1 MDRARLHPPRR
12 AALAAL
18 TSAALARACPPGP
31 AAAADAAPPSW
42 PARPIRV
49 LVPYIPGRA
58 GDVVIRHLAAPV
70 GAALG
75 QQLVIENRGGAG
87 GNIGNEAAARATPDG
102 YTLVLGTSAMVVLPQ
117 LHRRPVGYDPLRDF
131 VPVALVTTMPH
142 LLVVPMEGGPGSVP
156 ALVESLRAHPGQH
169 YASGGNGSG
178 AHLAAELFK
187 ARTGTEAAHI
197 PFRGAPD
204 IVTAVMGRQVQ
215 FGFPTLGTVTEL
227 VRGGRLR
234 GLAVTSATRSHIL
247 PDVPAMAEV
256 LPGFSLVSWFGLLAP
271 AGTPA
276 GIVRRV
282 EEAVRAAL
290 AEPGLR
296 ARIEADGS
304 VAVGLPAAE
313 FAEFLVADYRNSGE
327 AVRISGAAVD

>member
-1 MDRARLHPPRR
+1 MA
-12 AALAAL
+12 
-18 TSAALARACPPGP
+18 
-31 AAAADAAPPSW
+31 
-42 PARPIRV
+42 
-49 LVPYIPGRA
+49 
-58 GDVVIRHLAAPV
+58 
-70 GAALG
+70 
-75 QQLVIENRGGAG
+75 
-87 GNIGNEAAARATPDG
+87 
-102 YTLVLGTSAMVVLPQ
+102 
-117 LHRRPVGYDPLRDF
+117 
-131 VPVALVTTMPH
+131 
-142 LLVVPMEGGPGSVP
+142 
-156 ALVESLRAHPGQH
+156 ALVESLRVHPGQH

-271 AGTPA
+271 AGTPL

-282 EEAVRAAL
+282 EEAVRAEAVRAAL